1 VTRPYSDVVGSRWR
15 LLPAGIRDLL
25 SAVGAAIVWFGGFF
39 LLSGRHHDWS
49 GYDRTWVCAGVATTL
64 AVALTRRFPKSCLLG
79 VLILYPLAYSS
90 SGTNLSSEF
99 HVLPVL
105 VVGFIVTATAGV
117 ATRWALGACLLS
129 VTILS
134 GALPAIAALAAKVVR
149 GDDLAIIAPSGA
161 TSLVQD
167 PVRTA
172 FCAGATVAVILLGAS
187 MSRARRTAELL
198 AVRNEELMELRE
210 LESRQVV
217 AAERT
222 RIARE
227 LHDVVAHHM
236 SAIVIRAQAAERV
249 AAQKPEAPLEATR
262 WIASTGQDALTAM
275 RQIVR
280 VLRKDESTA
289 TRVPEEGLAALAGI
303 AERVTEAGLAV
314 RLQVDDQVPP
324 LAAHVQLAA
333 VRIVQEALTNVLIHA
348 GATSA
353 DVQLASVNGGLLVCV
368 DDDGTVGTPPR
379 ADLVPIRRTNGT
391 GNGLVGMRERAQ
403 SCGGWLTLSSGPRG
417 GWCVTALLPLG
428 AV

>member
-1 VTRPYSDVVGSRWR
+1 VSRRWR
-15 LLPAGIRDLL
+15 QLSAGVRDTL
-25 SAVGAAIVWFGGFF
+25 SAVAVAIFWFGGFF
-39 LLSGRHHDWS
+39 LVSGRRHDWS
-49 GYDRTWVCAGVATTL
+49 GYDRTWICAGVATTL
-64 AVALTRRFPKSCLLG
+64 GLLLTRRFPKSALFG
-79 VLILYPLAYSS
+79 AAVLYPLAYST
-90 SGTNLSSEF
+90 SGTTLSSSF

-105 VVGFIVTATAGV
+105 VVGFVATATSGV
-117 ATRWALGACLLS
+117 ATRWALAACLFS
-129 VTILS
+129 VTVLA
-134 GALPAIAALAAKVVR
+134 GALPAIATLASKLLR
-149 GDDLAIIAPSGA
+149 GSDLTILPYAA
-161 TSLVQD
+161 TSLVRD
-167 PVRTA
+167 PVQTA
-172 FCAGATVAVILLGAS
+172 FAAGATVAVVLLGAS
-187 MSRARRTAELL
+187 IARVRRTAELL

-249 AAQKPEAPLEATR
+249 AAERPEAPLEATR
-262 WIASTGQDALTAM
+262 WIASTGQDALAAM
-275 RQIVR
+275 RQVVR
-280 VLRKDESTA
+280 VLRKDETSA
-289 TRVPEEGLAALAGI
+289 TRVPEEGLAALTGI
-303 AERVTEAGLAV
+303 AERVSEAGLSV
-314 RLQVDDQVPP
+314 RLQVDDEVPP

-353 DVQLASVNGGLLVCV
+353 DVQLASVSGGLLVCV

-379 ADLVPIRRTNGT
+379 ADMMPTTSRGS

-417 GWCVTALLPLG
+417 GWCVTALLPFG
-428 AV
+428 AA

>member
-1 VTRPYSDVVGSRWR
+1 M
-15 LLPAGIRDLL
+15 
-25 SAVGAAIVWFGGFF
+25 AIVWFGGFF
-39 LLSGRHHDWS
+39 LASGRRHDWS
-49 GYDRTWVCAGVATTL
+49 GYDRTWVVAGAATTL
-64 AVALTRRFPKSCLLG
+64 GIALSRRFPKSCLLG
-79 VLILYPLAYSS
+79 VLVAYPLAYAT
-90 SGTNLSSEF
+90 SGTTLSSEF

-105 VVGFIVTATAGV
+105 VVGFVITATAGV
-117 ATRWALGACLLS
+117 ATGWALGGCLLS
-129 VTILS
+129 VTILA
-134 GALPAIAALAAKVVR
+134 GALPAVAALASKIVH
-149 GDDLAIIAPSGA
+149 GDDLAILGPSGA
-161 TSLVQD
+161 TSLVRE

-187 MSRARRTAELL
+187 MARARRTAELL

-249 AAQKPEAPLEATR
+249 AGQKPEAPLEATR
-262 WIASTGQDALTAM
+262 WIASTGQDALAAM

-280 VLRKDESTA
+280 VLRKDEDSA
-289 TRVPEEGLAALAGI
+289 SRIPEEGLAALAGI
-303 AERVTEAGLAV
+303 AHRVSEAGLAV
-314 RLQVDDQVPP
+314 RLHVDDKVPP

-348 GATSA
+348 SATSA
-353 DVQLASVNGGLLVCV
+353 DVQLASVHGGLLVSV

-379 ADLVPIRRTNGT
+379 ADVLPVRRLNGT

-428 AV
+428 AA

>member
-1 VTRPYSDVVGSRWR
+1 M
-15 LLPAGIRDLL
+15 A
-25 SAVGAAIVWFGGFF
+25 AAIVWFGGFF
-39 LLSGRHHDWS
+39 LASGRRHDWS

-64 AVALTRRFPKSCLLG
+64 AVALTRRFPKAA
-79 VLILYPLAYSS
+79 LIGAAVIYPLAYST
-90 SGTNLSSEF
+90 SGTTLSSEF

-105 VVGFIVTATAGV
+105 VVGFVVTATAGA
-117 ATRWALGACLLS
+117 ATKWALGACLLS
-129 VTILS
+129 VTVLA
-134 GALPAIAALAAKVVR
+134 GALPAAAALAAKLSR
-149 GDDLAIIAPSGA
+149 GDDLAILAPSGA
-161 TSLVQD
+161 SSLVQE

-187 MSRARRTAELL
+187 MARARRTAELL

-210 LESRQVV
+210 LESQQVV

-249 AAQKPEAPLEATR
+249 AGLDPEAPLEATK
-262 WIASTGQDALTAM
+262 WIASTGQDAMAAM
-275 RQIVR
+275 RQIVK
-280 VLRKDESTA
+280 VLRKDETSA
-289 TRVPEEGLAALAGI
+289 SRVPEEGLAALAGI
-303 AERVTEAGLAV
+303 AHRVSEAGLAV
-314 RLQVDDQVPP
+314 RLRVDEQVPP

-353 DVQLASVNGGLLVCV
+353 DVQLASVSGGLLVCV

-379 ADLVPIRRTNGT
+379 AELMPARRLNGNGT

-428 AV
+428 AA